1 MKDSTV
7 LLSMQKAKEEVKI
20 TKLLTCNDK
29 CTQKIRSIFL
39 SVIVY
44 HTPEIS
50 RQGSAPF
57 QPVFSQNATE
67 STDLCKKEE
76 EKKRKMNVDMYY
88 YIIQKIYYGKHIVGF
103 EKR

>member
-67 STDLCKKEE
+67 STDLCKKR
-76 EKKRKMNVDMYY
+76 KKERKKD
-88 YIIQKIYYGKHIVGF
+88 
-103 EKR
+103 EC

>member
-29 CTQKIRSIFL
+29 CTQEKRSISL
-39 SVIVY
+39 SVIV
-44 HTPEIS
+44 HHIPEIS

-67 STDLCKKEE
+67 STDLCKKR
-76 EKKRKMNVDMYY
+76 KKRKKD
-88 YIIQKIYYGKHIVGF
+88 
-103 EKR
+103 EC

>member
-39 SVIVY
+39 SVIVH

-50 RQGSAPF
+50 R
-57 QPVFSQNATE
+57 
-67 STDLCKKEE
+67 
-76 EKKRKMNVDMYY
+76 
-88 YIIQKIYYGKHIVGF
+88 
-103 EKR
+103 